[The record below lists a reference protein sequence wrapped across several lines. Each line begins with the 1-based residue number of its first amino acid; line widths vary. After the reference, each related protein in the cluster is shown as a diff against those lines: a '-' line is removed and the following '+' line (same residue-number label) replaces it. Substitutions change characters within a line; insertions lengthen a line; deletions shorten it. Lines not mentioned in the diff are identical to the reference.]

1 MLFFKL
7 NKEYI
12 KNEKSNDF
20 TDVIMFIY
28 DRLQSKKSTDTI
40 GQIDEQTV
48 ALLTEMVISEEKFY
62 SYDQEQQDAILN
74 EMNNI
79 IIGGIS

>member
-1 MLFFKL
+1 
-7 NKEYI
+7 
-12 KNEKSNDF
+12 
-20 TDVIMFIY
+20 
-28 DRLQSKKSTDTI
+28 
-40 GQIDEQTV
+40 
-48 ALLTEMVISEEKFY
+48 MVISEEKFY